1 MHWKYI
7 FMHLLET
14 VYSSMHITPVSIF
27 LRPKAL
33 WAHSLSFIRR
43 ELYLV
48 THILLTELFACIVKK
63 FCKACFSVPFPLRQ
77 GSAGTS
83 SFVPVWCVWNTWPCP
98 RVPPGS
104 EHGHHHSA
112 GNPQTGLGMTN
123 WSEPPTG
130 TCQERPSAPNGQ
142 SKLSLC
148 KLNTQMLFQLSP
160 TLLLF

>member
-1 MHWKYI
+1 
-7 FMHLLET
+7 MHLFKA
-14 VYSSMHITPVSIF
+14 VNYSKHQNAVNISE
-27 LRPKAL
+27 LRPKPQ
-33 WAHSLSFIRR
+33 WSQSSIQT

-48 THILLTELFACIVKK
+48 THILVTELFTCLEEK
-63 FCKACFSVPFPLRQ
+63 FCKAGSSVPLPLRQ

-104 EHGHHHSA
+104 EHGHHRRA
-112 GNPQTGLGMTN
+112 GSTQSRLGMTN

-130 TCQERPSAPNGQ
+130 TCQERPFAPNGQ

-148 KLNTQMLFQLSP
+148 KPNTQVLFQLAR
-160 TLLLF
+160 TLLL